1 MAIKNTAEHGAEQG
15 AALIEALKENPYVQ
29 RVISDEELREQVKT
43 AYESSAAA
51 YKRASKS
58 KKPAQA
64 LIKDEKLQ
72 KELKAAYEAA
82 KTAQEALRDAPS
94 NPTAKR
100 GGGKGKFL
108 LLVLVGSAIA
118 LVASSALRD
127 KVLDL
132 LFGPEETF
140 DYVPAANGNGTTAA
154 ASQTT
159 PATNPAS

>member
-1 MAIKNTAEHGAEQG
+1 MAAKDKAEQSALQG
-15 AALIEALKENPYVQ
+15 AALLEAVKDNPYVQ
-29 RVISDEELREQVKT
+29 RILADEDLREQVRE
-43 AYESSAAA
+43 AYESSTAA

-58 KKPAQA
+58 KRPAQA
-64 LIKDEKLQ
+64 LVKDAKLQ
-72 KELKAAYEAA
+72 KDLKAAYEAA
-82 KTAQEALRDAPS
+82 KAAQEALRDAPG

-108 LLVLVGSAIA
+108 VIAILGGVIA
-118 LVASSALRD
+118 LVASSGLRD

-154 ASQTT
+154 AAQT
-159 PATNPAS
+159 PATPAT

>member
-1 MAIKNTAEHGAEQG
+1 MAAKDKAEHSAQQG
-15 AALIEALKENPYVQ
+15 AALLESLKDNPYVQ
-29 RVISDEELREQVKT
+29 RVLADADLRDQVRD
-43 AYESSAAA
+43 AVDSSRSA

-58 KKPAQA
+58 KRPAQA
-64 LIKDEKLQ
+64 LLNDAKLQ

-82 KTAQEALRDAPS
+82 KTAQEALRDAPHS
-94 NPTAKR
+94 IGKSKR

-108 LLVLVGSAIA
+108 ALALLGGAIA
-118 LVASSALRD
+118 LVASSGLRD

-154 ASQTT
+154 AAKD
-159 PATNPAS
+159 PAPNAS

>member
-1 MAIKNTAEHGAEQG
+1 MAAKDKAEQSALQG
-15 AALIEALKENPYVQ
+15 AALLEAVKDNPYVQ
-29 RVISDEELREQVKT
+29 RVLADEDLRDQVRE

-58 KKPAQA
+58 KRPAQA
-64 LIKDEKLQ
+64 LVKDAKLQ
-72 KELKAAYEAA
+72 KDLKAAFEAA
-82 KTAQEALRDAPS
+82 KSAQEALRDAPG

-108 LLVLVGSAIA
+108 AIALLGGVIA

-154 ASQTT
+154 AAQT
-159 PATNPAS
+159 PAPNAS

>member
-1 MAIKNTAEHGAEQG
+1 MAAKDKAEHGAQQG
-15 AALIEALKENPYVQ
+15 AAVIEALKDNPYVQ
-29 RVISDEELREQVKT
+29 RVLADDELRDQIKE

-58 KKPAQA
+58 KRPAQA
-64 LIKDEKLQ
+64 LIKDAKLQ
-72 KELKAAYEAA
+72 NDLKSAYEAA

-94 NPTAKR
+94 NPTGKR
-100 GGGKGKFL
+100 SRGKGKLL
-108 LLVLVGSAIA
+108 LLVLVGGAVA
-118 LVASSALRD
+118 LVASSGLRD

-154 ASQTT
+154 AAKT
-159 PATNPAS
+159 PEPNAS